1 MHKKTLLTACAA
13 AGLAL
18 GATVLG
24 VQTPQAADHAEA
36 PGTQADASADIA
48 DYYAWH
54 TGTGTIV
61 NVITFAPF
69 GATTGTGVYDADV
82 LYGVHV
88 DLDADNVADSDM
100 WFRFGQNGAGDWGIQ
115 ATLSDPLGTI
125 VIDGAVETNIA
136 HEILPGQDIN
146 LWAGVADDPFFF
158 DATGF
163 NDTLATGTL
172 AFTGADGVAGLNV
185 TAIVIE
191 TPAPLD
197 SSTFQPITSFQT
209 WATTSRL

>member
-1 MHKKTLLTACAA
+1 MKKRTVLTAIAA
-13 AGLAL
+13 AGLAV
-18 GATVLG
+18 GATFLEVETLE
-24 VQTPQAADHAEA
+24 AADHAEA
-36 PGTQADASADIA
+36 PGTQADAVADIA

-54 TGTGTIV
+54 TANDTIV

-69 GATTGTGVYDADV
+69 GTTTATGVYDADV

-88 DLDADNVADSDM
+88 DLDLDNVADSDM
-100 WFRFGQNGAGDWGIQ
+100 WFRFGQNAAGDWGVQ
-115 ATLSDPLGTI
+115 ATLVDALGTI
-125 VIDGAVETNIA
+125 VVEGAVETNIT
-136 HEILPGQDIN
+136 HEIVPTQDIN
-146 LWAGVADDPFFF
+146 LWAGAADDPFFF

-163 NDTLATGTL
+163 SDTLSTGTIS
-172 AFTGADGVAGLNV
+172 FTTADAIAGLNV
-185 TAIVIE
+185 TSIVIE